1 MFIAWPSGVPAP
13 RSSFS
18 GASSLT
24 TLAGTVGLVQVTA
37 EDRTGYTRSCFKH
50 KGAGTQ
56 PPKESGL
63 IGQGPGMTTVI
74 ACLA

>member
-1 MFIAWPSGVPAP
+1 M
-13 RSSFS
+13 
-18 GASSLT
+18 
-24 TLAGTVGLVQVTA
+24 QVTA
-37 EDRTGYTRSCFKH
+37 KDRTGYTRSCFKH